1 MIIQPTTYSDKTKFV
16 NYMVSTIFGGK
27 DITQMSNTELEEM
40 YVNSIGKG
48 YKTILSNVLRDYAQ
62 IFDMQDLYA
71 QAYQFD
77 DAGFVISTNE
87 AIVR

>member
-1 MIIQPTTYSDKTKFV
+1 M
-16 NYMVSTIFGGK
+16 FGGK

-48 YKTILSNVLRDYAQ
+48 YKTILNRVLNDYAR
-62 IFDMQDLYA
+62 IFDLMDLYN

-77 DAGFVISTNE
+77 SAGSVISTNE
-87 AIVR
+87 AVVR